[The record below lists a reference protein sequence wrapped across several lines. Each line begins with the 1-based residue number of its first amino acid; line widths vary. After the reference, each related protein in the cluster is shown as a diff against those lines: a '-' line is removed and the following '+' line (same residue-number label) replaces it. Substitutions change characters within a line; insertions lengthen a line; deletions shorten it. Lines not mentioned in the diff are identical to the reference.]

1 MVPKL
6 LKRLARRST
15 STSGG
20 EETIA
25 GHGPD
30 TERQDRSEPVRNP
43 LPSAWVRMH
52 VWSRDH
58 GRCVLCGSQER
69 VWFDYVVP
77 AWKGGNGERNIR
89 LICESCGRRSKG
101 ASARRRRWRS

>member
-20 EETIA
+20 DETFA
-25 GHGPD
+25 GHGPNI
-30 TERQDRSEPVRNP
+30 ERQDRSGPVRNS

-58 GRCVLCGSQER
+58 GECVLCGSRER

-77 AWKGGNGERNIR
+77 VWKGGNNERNIR
-89 LICESCGRRSKG
+89 LVCESCSRHGKG
-101 ASARRRRWRS
+101 TSTRRRRWRS

>member
-6 LKRLARRST
+6 LKLLARRST

-20 EETIA
+20 EATFA
-25 GHGPD
+25 GQGPD
-30 TERQDRSEPVRNP
+30 TERQDRSEAVRTP

-69 VWFDYVVP
+69 VWFDYVVH
-77 AWKGGNGERNIR
+77 ARKGGNDERNIR

-101 ASARRRRWRS
+101 ASTRRRRSRS